1 MAAACEERNLLVK
14 VPGAAAET
22 GTVTLSPFDIANIG
36 RATPMTW
43 FYEETLDADALLQSL
58 AETLTSYQVLSGR
71 YAGTPMPTAINLV
84 NAGVPVRICSAPGS
98 TTMADAVAHLP
109 GSSSAGPAYFT
120 MHTHE
125 AYVSEKASMD
135 PDPCSADAP
144 LLKIQITYFAG
155 GGTAIG
161 QLGMHGVVDAF
172 SQIALF
178 INWSRAFRNLPIA
191 LPPTHERSAVDK
203 LAVSSPLPA
212 VASDLFKSRA
222 VAAGE
227 TAVPEFAPVLS
238 RIRGDVVACVPFSKE
253 RLGALV
259 EAARAGCPEGVRISV
274 DDVLTARAW
283 RALALARCEQLEMS
297 LQREDVLSR
306 TTTCQRAFNLRQRTA
321 PPLGQAFFGNGVTQ
335 IWTELTLRELC
346 VELSVAEVAQKLRSQ
361 LLAVTPA
368 VLAHRAH
375 WYRAQQQLGCRTPP
389 IFDEWALTFIVS
401 SWMFDWEAADFSARP
416 LAYDHGALV
425 PIVCNFTPRPNGDGV
440 LVYATGTHA
449 AATRCGEL
457 LSSV

>member
-203 LAVSSPLPA
+203 LAVSSPPPPSPRISSSRGRWRLARRPCQSSHQCSRGSGA
-212 VASDLFKSRA
+212 TLWRASPSLRSAWAPSSR
-222 VAAGE
+222 
-227 TAVPEFAPVLS
+227 L
-238 RIRGDVVACVPFSKE
+238 RGQ
-253 RLGALV
+253 
-259 EAARAGCPEGVRISV
+259 AAR
-274 DDVLTARAW
+274 RAC
-283 RALALARCEQLEMS
+283 AS
-297 LQREDVLSR
+297 LW
-306 TTTCQRAFNLRQRTA
+306 TTC
-321 PPLGQAFFGNGVTQ
+321 
-335 IWTELTLRELC
+335 
-346 VELSVAEVAQKLRSQ
+346 
-361 LLAVTPA
+361 
-368 VLAHRAH
+368 
-375 WYRAQQQLGCRTPP
+375 
-389 IFDEWALTFIVS
+389 
-401 SWMFDWEAADFSARP
+401 
-416 LAYDHGALV
+416 
-425 PIVCNFTPRPNGDGV
+425 
-440 LVYATGTHA
+440 
-449 AATRCGEL
+449 
-457 LSSV
+457 